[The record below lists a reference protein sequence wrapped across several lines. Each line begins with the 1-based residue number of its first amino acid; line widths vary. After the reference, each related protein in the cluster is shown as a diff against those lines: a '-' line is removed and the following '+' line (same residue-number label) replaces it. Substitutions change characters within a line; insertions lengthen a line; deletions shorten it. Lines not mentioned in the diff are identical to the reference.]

1 MFHGLYTSTHQLV
14 ITGDDIVP
22 TESSHDAITDLSTSH
37 EESEHCYQALAAE
50 REVGHG
56 VSSVVSDDTGV
67 FILLLCHFTQRR
79 NSQLRCHGIS
89 NWPWESQNH
98 TYKS

>member
-14 ITGDDIVP
+14 ITGDDNVP

-37 EESEHCYQALAAE
+37 EKSDNCYQALAAE

-67 FILLLCHFTQRR
+67 FILHLCHFTQRR

-89 NWPWESQNH
+89 D
-98 TYKS
+98 